1 MWKISFFITAAIL
14 QVHILW
20 LFFPSASSQITTVIL
35 SNDTKAISP
44 SPGIT
49 LQGINNTGAGNSRT
63 SSYFS
68 SATPALNNTRPSTE
82 ATTTTGASLQ
92 NVTSLSQ
99 PNISTT
105 VNNGSQDHTGL
116 PLSTVQSNYS
126 IATST
131 MNTTRPTK
139 NPIATSKPFTPPQS
153 MTSLSSHTSAQS
165 TSNNNNVVGWS
176 GLSHSEMVI
185 TVCVSII
192 LTVSVLVLLMY
203 SLNKCK
209 KKRTQ
214 YSHRPLHNFTDETAD
229 RYHAPDDTLV
239 ISGGLYDGPRIYNPN
254 MSILEEEDDI
264 HVDNQAFGSKPTQF
278 KLEFLPEEQERHGNT
293 GIPAF
298 ETFQSPSVI
307 S

>member
-165 TSNNNNVVGWS
+165 TSNNNN
-176 GLSHSEMVI
+176 
-185 TVCVSII
+185 
-192 LTVSVLVLLMY
+192 
-203 SLNKCK
+203 
-209 KKRTQ
+209 
-214 YSHRPLHNFTDETAD
+214 AD

>member
-1 MWKISFFITAAIL
+1 MRKISFIITAAIL
-14 QVHILW
+14 QVQILW
-20 LFFPSASSQITTVIL
+20 LLFPFASSQITTVIL
-35 SNDTKAISP
+35 SNGTKATSP
-44 SPGIT
+44 SPGIA
-49 LQGINNTGAGNSRT
+49 LQGINITGAENSST

-68 SATPALNNTRPSTE
+68 SATPALNNTSPSTE

-105 VNNGSQDHTGL
+105 VKNGSQDHTGFT
-116 PLSTVQSNYS
+116 LSTIQSNYS

-131 MNTTRPTK
+131 MITTRLTE
-139 NPIATSKPFTPPQS
+139 NQTVTSKPFTPQQS
-153 MTSLSSHTSAQS
+153 MTSLTSHTSVQN
-165 TSNNNNVVGWS
+165 TSNINVVGWS

-185 TVCVSII
+185 TACVSVI
-192 LTVSVLVLLMY
+192 LIVSVLVLLMY

-278 KLEFLPEEQERHGNT
+278 KLEFLPEEQERPENT

-298 ETFQSPSVI
+298 GTFQSQSVI